1 MIHEVNCDRDWFDLL
16 VSRSRTFDIRKD
28 DRRFMVGDY
37 IAFNECGRR
46 LTSDFGLKNG
56 MGPKCM
62 HKWQLMHAPADP
74 AQLTL
79 WGNEDEEDTPAD

>member
-1 MIHEVNCDRDWFDLL
+1 MNRLG
-16 VSRSRTFDIRKD
+16 TMMRKNKIQLPAQ
-28 DRRFMVGDY
+28 RVFTIQVT
-37 IAFNECGRR
+37 ICQVCGRR

-62 HKWQLMHAPADP
+62 HKWQLMHATADP
-74 AQLTL
+74 DQLTL

>member
-1 MIHEVNCDRDWFDLL
+1 MNRLG
-16 VSRSRTFDIRKD
+16 TMMRKNKIQLPAQ
-28 DRRFMVGDY
+28 RVFTIQVT
-37 IAFNECGRR
+37 ICQVCGRR

-74 AQLTL
+74 AQLAL

>member
-1 MIHEVNCDRDWFDLL
+1 MNRLGTMMRKNKIHLPAQRVFTIQVTICQ
-16 VSRSRTFDIRKD
+16 V
-28 DRRFMVGDY
+28 
-37 IAFNECGRR
+37 CGRR

>member
-1 MIHEVNCDRDWFDLL
+1 MKRTDRKSPKPEVFTVKMTVCQ
-16 VSRSRTFDIRKD
+16 V
-28 DRRFMVGDY
+28 
-37 IAFNECGRR
+37 CGRR

-62 HKWQLMHAPADP
+62 RKWQLMHAPPDP

-79 WGNEDEEDTPAD
+79 WGNEDEEDTTADKHDTL

>member
-1 MIHEVNCDRDWFDLL
+1 MNRLG
-16 VSRSRTFDIRKD
+16 TMMRKNKIQLPAQ
-28 DRRFMVGDY
+28 RVFTIQVT
-37 IAFNECGRR
+37 ICQVCGRR
-46 LTSDFGLKNG
+46 LTPDFGLKNG